1 MITPSPVKINQF
13 IIPNPRLRC
22 TLSPLLPLR
31 AYLLLAELQSHHK
44 DKYNLKVVAT
54 NLIPQGSTVQYFEDL
69 ILIHLETYYITLIST
84 YFSLWVLKYRDGP
97 SWSQDT
103 YVYDTSEK
111 YPLHKDCTSTMK
123 SNFSKASSKLK
134 LREKHML
141 WNMKKIQLELQYG

>member
-13 IIPNPRLRC
+13 IRPNPRLRC

-84 YFSLWVLKYRDGP
+84 YFSL
-97 SWSQDT
+97 
-103 YVYDTSEK
+103 
-111 YPLHKDCTSTMK
+111 
-123 SNFSKASSKLK
+123 
-134 LREKHML
+134 
-141 WNMKKIQLELQYG
+141 